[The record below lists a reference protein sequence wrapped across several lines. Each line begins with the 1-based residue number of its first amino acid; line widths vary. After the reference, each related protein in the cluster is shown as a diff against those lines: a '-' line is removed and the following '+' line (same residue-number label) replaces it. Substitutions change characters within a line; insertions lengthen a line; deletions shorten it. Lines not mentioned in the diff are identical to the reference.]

1 MIGRVLYEY
10 PVRVMYIT
18 MVIAHGK
25 LCRAWSPVPLPI
37 CSGHFWSLWNDSS
50 RNVEHFD
57 RFLIVSYVEVWFR
70 LLSREH
76 RMTHLPCLDVEFKH
90 ELLLL
95 QTFLIVARLGLLTD
109 DYARRKDKRGMV
121 SSKK

>member
-1 MIGRVLYEY
+1 MIGSVLYEISGLRN
-10 PVRVMYIT
+10 V
-18 MVIAHGK
+18 HHNGDNHES

-37 CSGHFWSLWNDSS
+37 CASHFWSLWNDSF
-50 RNVEHFD
+50 RDVEHFD

-76 RMTHLPCLDVEFKH
+76 RMTHLPRLEVEFKH

-95 QTFLIVARLGLLTD
+95 QTLLIIAQLGLLTD
-109 DYARRKDKRGMV
+109 DYARRKTNAGWSVRK
-121 SSKK
+121 